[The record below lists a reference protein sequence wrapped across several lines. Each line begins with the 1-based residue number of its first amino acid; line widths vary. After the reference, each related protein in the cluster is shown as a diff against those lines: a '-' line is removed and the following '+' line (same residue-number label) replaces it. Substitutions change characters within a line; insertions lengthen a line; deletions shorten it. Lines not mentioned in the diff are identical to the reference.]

1 MKNLNDMKKLF
12 LILIM
17 TATVATAWAQSQLS
31 TVRGK
36 TKDGK
41 TIKVDYYKGTV
52 EDVIQSVKYQLV
64 DELQAEAKNLQG
76 KTKTLQ
82 TQLDDSKS
90 QVKDLQNQLK
100 NCGDA
105 TEAQRLRNQ
114 LAEKEKQIKKLNN
127 DIDAL
132 NAKIAALSNDDMS
145 ETVASLRQQL
155 NEKEALVS
163 SANKQVVKL
172 NADVVQLEKDKE
184 TLNKQIESL
193 TQQGD
198 KTKEIQ
204 RLNKQVEEKN
214 VQISQL
220 NNQIARNEQ
229 VIDSLKQNKI
239 VVVPT
244 DKDQQLKKLRDQ
256 IAEKEATISDLRRDL
271 ADCGKGMAK
280 PVKSPVIGLE
290 VGFGPAFPGSS
301 VAEPWAKEVKSCLQA
316 DVYFGTA
323 RLSESFP
330 ISVEAGLGFR
340 KFGMAARLNEYNTTL
355 DAVDA
360 DGDNYQAIYAFEGLE
375 ESLSLTY
382 LDIPIRLCIGQPAK
396 ERVSAYFK
404 LGVTPSIKMG
414 SDFDGEGKYS
424 LKGYYP
430 QWDVTIENVE
440 PLGFGSDMDCYD
452 DVKPEIKGFNLW
464 GNVAFGAYVP
474 FKGSH
479 IVLNAGVK
487 LDYPFLG
494 IGTFNAV
501 NNLPDGK
508 AGLLQNGGK
517 VIIPSVEVGLV
528 YTLK

>member
-1 MKNLNDMKKLF
+1 MKKIL

-17 TATVATAWAQSQLS
+17 TAIAATAWAQSQIS

-64 DELQAEAKNLQG
+64 DELQANVKDLQSQS
-76 KTKTLQ
+76 KTLQ
-82 TQLDDSKS
+82 TKLDDAKR
-90 QVKDLQNQLK
+90 QVKELQNQLR

-105 TEAQRLRNQ
+105 SEAQRLRNQ
-114 LAEKEKQIKKLNN
+114 LTEKDKQITKLNK
-127 DIDAL
+127 DIEKL
-132 NAKIAALSNDDMS
+132 NAQIAALPKDDMS
-145 ETVASLRQQL
+145 ETLDSLRRQL
-155 NEKEALVS
+155 IEKEGLIS

-184 TLNKQIESL
+184 ELNKRIESL
-193 TQQGD
+193 SQQGD
-198 KTKEIQ
+198 NAEEIQ
-204 RLNKQVEEKN
+204 RLNKQIEEKD
-214 VQISQL
+214 VQIGQL
-220 NNQIARNEQ
+220 NNKIARNED
-229 VIDSLKQNKI
+229 VIDSLKRNTKI
-239 VVVPT
+239 VVPG
-244 DKDQQLKKLRDQ
+244 DNDQQLKTLRDE
-256 IAEKEATISDLRRDL
+256 IAAKETTISELRRDL
-271 ADCGKGMAK
+271 DNCRKGIVK
-280 PVKSPVIGLE
+280 PVKSPVIGFE

-360 DGDNYQAIYAFEGLE
+360 DGDSYKAIYAFDGLE

-414 SDFDGEGKYS
+414 STFEGKGKYS

-430 QWDVTIENVE
+430 QWDVTLENVT
-440 PLGFGSDMDCYD
+440 PLEFGSDMDCYEG
-452 DVKPEIKGFNLW
+452 VEPEVKGFNLW

-479 IVLNAGVK
+479 IVLNAGAK
-487 LDYPFLG
+487 LDYPLMG
-494 IGTFNAV
+494 IGTINTTD
-501 NNLPDGK
+501 NLPDGK

-517 VIIPSVEVGLV
+517 VVVPSIEVGLV

>member
-1 MKNLNDMKKLF
+1 MYDMKKLF

-36 TKDGK
+36 TKEGK

-64 DELQAEAKNLQG
+64 DELQAEVKNLQG

-82 TQLDDSKS
+82 TQLDDSKR

-114 LAEKEKQIKKLNN
+114 LAEKEKQIKKLNEDIAELN
-127 DIDAL
+127 D
-132 NAKIAALSNDDMS
+132 KIANLPQSDMS
-145 ETVASLRQQL
+145 EEVASLRQQL
-155 NEKEALVS
+155 TEKEALVS

-172 NADVVQLEKDKE
+172 NADVVQLEKDKKE
-184 TLNKQIESL
+184 LNKQIESL
-193 TQQGD
+193 SQQGD
-198 KTKEIQ
+198 KAKEIQ
-204 RLNKQVEEKN
+204 RLTQQVEEKN
-214 VQISQL
+214 VQIRQL
-220 NNQIARNEQ
+220 NNQIARNDQ
-229 VIDSLKQNKI
+229 VIDSLMNVKPVI
-239 VVVPT
+239 PVPT
-244 DKDQQLKKLRDQ
+244 DDKIKKLQ
-256 IAEKEATISDLRRDL
+256 AEIREKGKTIDNLNKEL
-271 ADCGKGMAK
+271 ADCKRGVTK
-280 PVKSPVIGLE
+280 PAKSPVIGLE

-316 DVYFGTA
+316 EVYFGTA

-340 KFGMAARLNEYNTTL
+340 KFGMAARLNEYNTTI

-360 DGDNYQAIYAFEGLE
+360 DGDSYQAIYAFDGLE

-382 LDIPIRLCIGQPAK
+382 LDIPIRLCFGQPAK
-396 ERVSAYFK
+396 DRVTAYAK
-404 LGVTPSIKMG
+404 LGLTPSIKVG
-414 SDFDGEGKYS
+414 SDFEGKGQYS

-452 DVKPEIKGFNLW
+452 DVEPEIKGFNLW
-464 GNVAFGAYVP
+464 GNLAFGAYVP

-479 IVLNAGVK
+479 VVLNAGVK

-494 IGTFNAV
+494 IGTINAV